1 MCVCI
6 HFVLVGLFI
15 RRDNYSVSLEYN
27 VADSPPSWSKGN
39 KRECCSIP
47 QFCCPSEMKGGKKGS
62 KAGFEVD
69 STLETQGLVQEP
81 QPDQSYS
88 SVVTPAL

>member
-1 MCVCI
+1 MHTFLCLLASFFIVKIILFGVQCGLLSTI
-6 HFVLVGLFI
+6 PVQRKWERMSLHPTVG
-15 RRDNYSVSLEYN
+15 
-27 VADSPPSWSKGN
+27 P
-39 KRECCSIP
+39 
-47 QFCCPSEMKGGKKGS
+47 FCCPSEMKGGKQGS

-69 STLETQGLVQEP
+69 SQPGTQGSVQEP